1 MSIWEVVVIGVG
13 LAMDAF
19 AASLVRG
26 LDMKKFMVKEAF
38 FVSVIF
44 GGFQGVMPLLGW
56 LLGSSMRHYIEEVD
70 HWIAFGMLVVIGVKM
85 IWDSLKDGEES
96 MEKHRGWKNLILM
109 AVATSI
115 DALAVGVSLSFL
127 QVDMMSTA
135 VVIGSVTLVI
145 CFVGVCIGH
154 LVGARFRKGSEILG
168 GIVLILI
175 GTKILLEHLHIL

>member
-1 MSIWEVVVIGVG
+1 
-13 LAMDAF
+13 
-19 AASLVRG
+19 
-26 LDMKKFMVKEAF
+26 
-38 FVSVIF
+38 
-44 GGFQGVMPLLGW
+44 
-56 LLGSSMRHYIEEVD
+56 
-70 HWIAFGMLVVIGVKM
+70 
-85 IWDSLKDGEES
+85 

-135 VVIGSVTLVI
+135 VVIGSMTLVI

-154 LVGARFRKGSEILG
+154 LVGVRFRKGSEILG